1 VVLSLDSL
9 ELCSKNAS
17 EAFEKGKYAL
27 CCILYCFLFVLS
39 THIRCFGIVVPS
51 ILCLYTV

>member
-1 VVLSLDSL
+1 
-9 ELCSKNAS
+9 LCSKNAS